1 MHTRVCFRSPRFCAH
16 AWPRKKKGGGRTN
29 DAKRWIRKNCI
40 RFAKVDQ
47 YSFRISRSPPRLI
60 PQAESSFHS
69 RNTYLLP
76 TPFPAPSPW
85 PVSLSCASFRI
96 NRMQMRSRQWPW
108 RTKKLACSQCRRDAS
123 KRVVVEN
130 SREFFFFLF
139 VLLLLFLFFSRDEA
153 PTSFASISFHF

>member
-1 MHTRVCFRSPRFCAH
+1 MEKNFVEFFSVQFVEPTFTFHHPPSINHERHHALPPERILFPGRVFSLTLPLPEFLSHLPANVNYNLNMNIGACTLACAFVLHDFARTRDPE
-16 AWPRKKKGGGRTN
+16 KKRGGRTN

-76 TPFPAPSPW
+76 TPFPAPSP
-85 PVSLSCASFRI
+85 
-96 NRMQMRSRQWPW
+96 
-108 RTKKLACSQCRRDAS
+108 
-123 KRVVVEN
+123 
-130 SREFFFFLF
+130 
-139 VLLLLFLFFSRDEA
+139 
-153 PTSFASISFHF
+153 